1 MSRARTLANLGN
13 TSLATDAELSAAVS
27 PLATSAALTAAVAP
41 LATSVAL
48 TAAVA
53 PKADKVAARNVPTTA
68 PYTLVIGD
76 SAGIVEMNF
85 GTANTL
91 TVPLDSSVNF
101 PIGASISLIQV
112 GVGQTTVAAT
122 GGVTLNATPG
132 LKLRAQWS
140 LAVLIKRAANTW
152 VLAGDVVA

>member
-13 TSLATDAELSAAVS
+13 TSLATDAELSAAVA
-27 PLATSAALTAAVAP
+27 PLATSAALTAAVE
-41 LATSVAL
+41 L
-48 TAAVA
+48 
-53 PKADKVAARNVPTTA
+53 KADKVAARNVPSTA

-91 TVPLDSSVNF
+91 TIPLDASVNF